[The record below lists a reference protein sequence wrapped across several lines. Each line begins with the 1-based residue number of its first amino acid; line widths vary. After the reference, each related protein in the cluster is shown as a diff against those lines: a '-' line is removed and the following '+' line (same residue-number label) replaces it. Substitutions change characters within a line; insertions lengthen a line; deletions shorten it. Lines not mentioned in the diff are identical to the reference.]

1 MSMSLNTTDMEL
13 LRDLAEKYGYADL
26 SWQAERLENEKR
38 QLNIGVLGEF
48 NAGKSTL
55 VNALLGRKVLPALDR
70 PTTAAI
76 VEVQPD
82 PLAIRLAYYR
92 RANDGELASLSVDEF
107 DDLVLNGGSSAIAVL
122 KVQPSELLPDG
133 YRIIDTPGLAS
144 LEETHTD
151 ITLGYLPGLD
161 GALVCQDINKGGL
174 TASLQTFL
182 ARTDVRP
189 FLSKLVFVLTRA
201 DTKAP
206 SSVEALRLAFV
217 AQLEDF
223 YQSQQTPIDNL
234 DTRVIAVSPLGMLAG
249 NADSDL
255 QAFGRVFDS
264 VFRGNR
270 QTMLV
275 ERTRIERASIAES
288 LVSRLRSHAELLTLD
303 RSEYAARRKALHES
317 VVNLRQDE
325 SRVLSVLAEAESAVQ
340 QVVRKAWQEC
350 AVRLEQGDAASH
362 EQALEDTAQQI
373 DQEVRTVLDELFNW
387 EKGFSS
393 QIDID
398 AFKRAIK
405 PNSGIKKIVDYL
417 PLILSALAKIPKIG
431 PVINN
436 LAPFAPFVTEF
447 LLNLLDK
454 ISLSPQQ
461 IDQFSDKVS
470 KQLLGNLR
478 ERLEHEVFAPLQG
491 NLSAALSD
499 LDSLDAE
506 ERTAQGDL
514 ETRKAQVQADLA
526 TLGV

>member
-26 SWQAERLENEKR
+26 SRQAERLENEKR

-55 VNALLGRKVLPALDR
+55 VNALLGRKALPALDR

-82 PLAIRLAYYR
+82 PLATRLAYYR
-92 RANDGELASLSVDEF
+92 RANDGELVSLSVDEF
-107 DDLVLNGGSSAIAVL
+107 DDLVMNGGSSAVAVL
-122 KVQPSELLPDG
+122 RVQPSELLPDG
-133 YRIIDTPGLAS
+133 YCIIDTPGLAS

-174 TASLQTFL
+174 TASLQNFL
-182 ARTDVRP
+182 ARADVRP
-189 FLSKLVFVLTRA
+189 FLSRLVIVLTRA

-206 SSVEALRLAFV
+206 GNIEALRLAFV

-223 YQSQQTPIDNL
+223 YQSQQTLIDNL
-234 DTRVIAVSPLGMLAG
+234 DARVIAVSPLGMLAG
-249 NADSDL
+249 KADSDL
-255 QAFGRVFDS
+255 LEFGRVFDS
-264 VFRGNR
+264 VFRANR
-270 QTMLV
+270 QAMLE
-275 ERTRIERASIAES
+275 ERTRIEQASITKS
-288 LVSRLRSHAELLTLD
+288 LASRLRNHAELLTLN

-325 SRVLSVLAEAESAVQ
+325 SRILSVLAEAESAVQ

-350 AVRLEQGDAASH
+350 AVRLEQSDVASH
-362 EQALEDTAQQI
+362 EQVLEDTAQQI
-373 DQEVRTVLDELFNW
+373 DLEVGAVLDEMFNW

-405 PNSGIKKIVDYL
+405 PNAGIKKIVDYL
-417 PLILSALAKIPKIG
+417 PLILSALTKIPKVG
-431 PVINN
+431 PVINH
-436 LAPFAPFVTEF
+436 LEPFVPFVTEF
-447 LLNLLDK
+447 LFNLLDK
-454 ISLSPQQ
+454 VALSPQQ
-461 IDQFSDKVS
+461 INQFSDEVS

-478 ERLEHEVFAPLQG
+478 EHLGRELFAPLKG
-491 NLSAALSD
+491 NLNAALSD
-499 LDSLDAE
+499 LDALDAE
-506 ERTAQGDL
+506 ECTAQGDL
-514 ETRKAQVQADLA
+514 EKRKAQVQADLA